1 MDVIYKLTSPSGKVY
16 IGRTKNFEKRMYE
29 HKNTSESNRGEC
41 KIHHAIRKYGWDTF
55 HKEILCDVSHI
66 QAPIV
71 EEQFIKAY
79 DSYKTGYNSI
89 ETGAGGEFPYT
100 GRRDTIEYQKYLK
113 KMSDATS
120 GELNG
125 MYGKTHSDA
134 ARAKQKQKAKGRF
147 SLEWYIDR
155 NGSDDGLRLYEERGV
170 WLKNRNL
177 KKDDKGRFIKSNNII
192 KKD

>member
-16 IGRTKNFEKRMYE
+16 IGRTKNFEKRMGE
-29 HKNTSESNRGEC
+29 HKNTSESNRGDC
-41 KIHHAIRKYGWDTF
+41 KIHQAIRKYGWDNF
-55 HKEILCDVSHI
+55 QKEILCEVSHK

-100 GRRDTIEYQKYLK
+100 GRRDTIEYQEYLK
-113 KMSDATS
+113 KMSDSTS
-120 GELNG
+120 GENNG
-125 MYGKTHSDA
+125 MYGKSHSEE
-134 ARAKQKQKAKGRF
+134 AKQKQREKAKGRF
-147 SLEWYIDR
+147 SLEWFIDR
-155 NGSDDGLRLYEERGV
+155 NGKEEGTRLYEERRT

-177 KKDDKGRFIKSNNII
+177 KKDSKGRFIKGS
-192 KKD
+192 